1 MSKQS
6 SKSKSGAATAEATF
20 EDMLSRPRGRS
31 DDAQVKVDGL
41 LLGELVD
48 GGEVGLRVRFCHQG
62 VTHEYAAV
70 STAALDGD
78 QAQPVVLAFIKG
90 RPEQPVILGQLHPD
104 AVVRPG
110 NGRLTL
116 EAEDELTLR
125 CGEASLTL
133 TKAGKVTVKGK
144 TLTSRA
150 DGVHR
155 IQGGSVQI
163 N

>member
-1 MSKQS
+1 MAEQVDLMSLVL
-6 SKSKSGAATAEATF
+6 GDAE
-20 EDMLSRPRGRS
+20 E
-31 DDAQVKVDGL
+31 
-41 LLGELVD
+41 
-48 GGEVGLRVRFCHQG
+48 EVGK
-62 VTHEYAAV
+62 
-70 STAALDGD
+70 AALDVEALVAEGD
-78 QAQPVVLAFIKG
+78 QGQPVVLAFIKG

-155 IQGGSVQI
+155 IQGGSVHI